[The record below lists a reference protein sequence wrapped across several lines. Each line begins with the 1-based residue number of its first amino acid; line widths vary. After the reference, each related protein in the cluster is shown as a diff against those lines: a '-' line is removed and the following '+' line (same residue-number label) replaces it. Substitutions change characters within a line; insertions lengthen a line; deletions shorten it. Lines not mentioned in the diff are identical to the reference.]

1 LMVGD
6 LNVIAP
12 ILTMFFL
19 ITYGSI
25 NLISFVEGLI
35 ERPSFRPTFKV
46 HWGISLLGAL
56 ATIVVMFIINVVAC
70 ILGFGFVI
78 LIYVLIKKSQ
88 MKKNWGDIRRGIWS
102 SVIKYALRQLDS
114 HLEHPQNWRPNI
126 LLFSKNN
133 SSRRQLAH
141 IANSLAKRRG
151 FITFINLL
159 EQDREDMT
167 NVAEEMRVFKDFLK
181 EEDISGFANVANTDN
196 MLMGQLMS
204 AQVHGIGQYRQNTIM
219 LEWSDSGKKW
229 SLFPDNEMHQ
239 LFKLMRLY
247 RNLNMSLLFLS
258 ISKKFNMMNKKHI
271 YLWWDPTQE
280 NGSFSLLL
288 AHLIAT
294 SDEWEDSE
302 IHLKSIVLEDNVQET
317 RLLLEELV
325 SKSRIGASIDVYHP
339 DPELIEDLEQRTAI
353 VDSIISSTG
362 VLKIK
367 EAIKHAFTGN
377 DLKESADLDLE
388 KEDALSSVSDEETE
402 IDEIDEEE
410 SNLKKKLSD
419 QVDLSDEKLLA
430 KTIKDIIIKESEN
443 ADLVL
448 LGFNLPKQGDESAY
462 IRRMNDLLEEMPTTL
477 LINCPFDVDLFG

>member
-1 LMVGD
+1 M
-6 LNVIAP
+6 
-12 ILTMFFL
+12 
-19 ITYGSI
+19 
-25 NLISFVEGLI
+25 
-35 ERPSFRPTFKV
+35 
-46 HWGISLLGAL
+46 
-56 ATIVVMFIINVVAC
+56 VMFIINVVAC

-78 LIYVLIKKSQ
+78 AIYVLIKKSQ

-102 SVIKYALRQLDS
+102 SVIQYALKRLDS

-159 EQDREDMT
+159 EQHREDMKD
-167 NVAEEMRVFKDFLK
+167 VAEEMKLFKEFLK
-181 EEDISGFANVANTDN
+181 EEEISGFANVAITDN

-229 SLFPDNEMHQ
+229 SLFQDNEMHQ
-239 LFKLMRLY
+239 LFKLMHLY

-258 ISKKFNMMNKKHI
+258 ISKKYNMMSRKHI
-271 YLWWDPTQE
+271 TLWWDPTQE

-294 SDEWEDSE
+294 SDEWEGAA
-302 IHLKSIVLEDNVQET
+302 IHLKSIVLEEKVEET
-317 RLLLEELV
+317 RALLEELV
-325 SKSRIGASIDVYHP
+325 QKSRIEARIDVYHP
-339 DPELIEDLEQRTAI
+339 DPAIIENLENKSDI
-353 VDSIISSTG
+353 VEDIISSKG

-367 EAIKHAFTGN
+367 EAIKIAFTPK
-377 DLKESADLDLE
+377 DS
-388 KEDALSSVSDEETE
+388 EEEAVAPQDDSETKIDSE
-402 IDEIDEEE
+402 DEIEMDVEE
-410 SNLKKKLSD
+410 SSLKRKLAD
-419 QVDLSDEKLLA
+419 QVDLTDARLLG
-430 KTIKDIIIKESEN
+430 KTIKNIIIEESKH

-448 LGFNLPKQGDESAY
+448 LGFNLPKQGEESAY
-462 IRRMNDLLEEMPTTL
+462 IKRMNDLLEEMPTTL